1 MLAVLSPLMVADLS
15 APLCMPPT
23 PLMPK
28 VQLPE
33 LCGEQADGKDVR
45 IMTREESL
53 VRKLDMMDEP
63 SFEDRV
69 PAKSC
74 GEALGLEVT
83 SLRFVAAQEL
93 SQNVLLL
100 LTLFVAQSSTS
111 ALRESM
117 TSLTTGFLHGLLS
130 YWKDGRLRP
139 FWQLHLSQRSVL
151 LLRHGIPGSCT
162 AIVWHLL
169 LWA

>member
-83 SLRFVAAQEL
+83 SLRFVAEAEK
-93 SQNVLLL
+93 SRSMSLLMAGQL
-100 LTLFVAQSSTS
+100 DQ
-111 ALRESM
+111 
-117 TSLTTGFLHGLLS
+117 SLTWTDRHTMT
-130 YWKDGRLRP
+130 LRN
-139 FWQLHLSQRSVL
+139 
-151 LLRHGIPGSCT
+151 
-162 AIVWHLL
+162 
-169 LWA
+169 